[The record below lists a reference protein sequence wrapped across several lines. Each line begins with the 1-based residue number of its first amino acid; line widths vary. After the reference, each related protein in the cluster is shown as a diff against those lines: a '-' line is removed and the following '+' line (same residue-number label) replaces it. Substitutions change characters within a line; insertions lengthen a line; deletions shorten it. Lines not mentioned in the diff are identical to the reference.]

1 MIPEIKNIKMQLT
14 LFESEVEKFISKAE
28 EVKTA
33 NMQLHEENEQ
43 LKKRISELEA
53 QLSILNKGTND
64 NK

>member
-1 MIPEIKNIKMQLT
+1 MQLT

-43 LKKRISELEA
+43 LKRRINELEA

>member
-43 LKKRISELEA
+43 LKRRINELEA

>member
-43 LKKRISELEA
+43 LKRRINELEA
-53 QLSILNKGTND
+53 QLSTLNKGTND

>member
-1 MIPEIKNIKMQLT
+1 MQLT